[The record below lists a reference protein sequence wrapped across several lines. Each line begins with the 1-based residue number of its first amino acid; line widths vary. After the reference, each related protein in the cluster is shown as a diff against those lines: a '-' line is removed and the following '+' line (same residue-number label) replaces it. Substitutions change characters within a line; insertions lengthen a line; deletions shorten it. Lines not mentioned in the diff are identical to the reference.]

1 MRTMAWQPA
10 VGRKDQSDRM
20 SVSYQNFESEQIE
33 RVLDL
38 WSRSEGV
45 DLGSDSSAS
54 LQHFLERNPGLS
66 WIAFRGERLVGAAL
80 CGHDGRRGYIHHLAV
95 DSSERRAGI
104 GQALVE
110 RCLSGLRGAGIEK
123 CHVFVFR
130 SNRFGELF
138 WGPTGWERRDDV
150 QMFSHFL

>member
-1 MRTMAWQPA
+1 
-10 VGRKDQSDRM
+10 M
-20 SVSYQNFESEQIE
+20 SVSYRSFEAEHLDP
-33 RVLDL
+33 VLDL

-45 DLGSDSSAS
+45 DVGSDSPES
-54 LQHFLERNPGLS
+54 LRQFLERNRGLS
-66 WIAFRGERLVGAAL
+66 WVAMRGGLLVGAAL

-95 DSSERRAGI
+95 DPSARRCGIGRALVDRCLSALRRAGI
-104 GQALVE
+104 G
-110 RCLSGLRGAGIEK
+110 K

-150 QMFSHFL
+150 QMFSQFL

>member
-1 MRTMAWQPA
+1 
-10 VGRKDQSDRM
+10 M
-20 SVSYQNFESEQIE
+20 SVTYQNFEAEYVD

-45 DLGSDSSAS
+45 DLGSDSPES
-54 LQHFLERNPGLS
+54 LLQFLERNRGLS
-66 WIAFRGERLVGAAL
+66 WIAMRGDILVGAAL

-95 DSSERRAGI
+95 DPAERRGGI

-110 RCLSGLRGAGIEK
+110 RCLSGLRRAGIGK

-138 WGPTGWERRDDV
+138 WRPTGWERRDDV
-150 QMFSHFL
+150 QMFSQFL

>member
-1 MRTMAWQPA
+1 
-10 VGRKDQSDRM
+10 M
-20 SVSYQNFESEQIE
+20 SVRYQNFETEHID

-38 WSRSEGV
+38 WSRSDGI
-45 DLGSDSSAS
+45 DLGSDSPES
-54 LQHFLERNPGLS
+54 LLRFLERNPHLS
-66 WIAFRGERLVGAAL
+66 WVAARGDLLVGAAL

-95 DSSERRAGI
+95 DSSARRSGI
-104 GQALVE
+104 GHELVR
-110 RCLSGLRGAGIEK
+110 RCLSGLRRDGIRK

>member
-1 MRTMAWQPA
+1 
-10 VGRKDQSDRM
+10 M
-20 SVSYQNFESEQIE
+20 SISYQNLEAEHLD

-45 DLGSDSSAS
+45 DIGSDSPRS
-54 LQHFLERNPGLS
+54 LLEFLERNRGLS
-66 WIAFRGERLVGAAL
+66 WVAMRGDLLVGAAL

-95 DSSERRAGI
+95 DPSARRCGI
-104 GQALVE
+104 GQSLVE
-110 RCLSGLRGAGIEK
+110 RCLSGLRGAGIGK

-138 WGPTGWERRDDV
+138 WDPTGWERRDDV
-150 QMFSHFL
+150 QMFSQFL

>member
-1 MRTMAWQPA
+1 M
-10 VGRKDQSDRM
+10 GQSDRM
-20 SVSYQNFESEQIE
+20 SVRYQSFESEHID
-33 RVLDL
+33 RVFDL
-38 WSRSEGV
+38 WSRSEDV
-45 DLGSDSSAS
+45 DLGSDSPAS
-54 LQHFLERNPGLS
+54 LQHFLERNAGLS
-66 WIAFRGERLVGAAL
+66 WIALRGDLLVGAAL

-95 DSSERRAGI
+95 DASERRTGI
-104 GQALVE
+104 GQSLVQ
-110 RCLSGLRGAGIEK
+110 RCLSGLRRAGIGK

>member
-1 MRTMAWQPA
+1 
-10 VGRKDQSDRM
+10 M
-20 SVSYQNFESEQIE
+20 SVIYQNLEAEHID

-45 DLGSDSSAS
+45 DIGSDSPES
-54 LQHFLERNPGLS
+54 LRDFLERNPGLS
-66 WIAFRGERLVGAAL
+66 WVAVRGDLLVGAAL

-95 DSSERRAGI
+95 DPRERRSGIGDSLVQRCLSELRLAGI
-104 GQALVE
+104 G
-110 RCLSGLRGAGIEK
+110 K

-150 QMFSHFL
+150 QMFSRFL